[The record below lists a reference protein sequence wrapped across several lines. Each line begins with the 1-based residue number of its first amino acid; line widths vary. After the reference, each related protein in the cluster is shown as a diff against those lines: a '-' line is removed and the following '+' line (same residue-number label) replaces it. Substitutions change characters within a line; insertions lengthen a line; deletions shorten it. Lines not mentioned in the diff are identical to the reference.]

1 MSHITDHTP
10 DNFQLRPPRL
20 RHSINMD
27 ESTSTSSSFQLK
39 KEIVELTQ
47 SVAQLET
54 EISQTPEPLRKSSTR
69 VLDLSRFRNFQNLF
83 STWNNDSDV
92 LKDFNPVTSIHS
104 QHSHHSSLTDSG
116 TAAAKSKDQDDEEE
130 IFRMSDDGDS
140 VVVKS
145 QESVLTTSNDS
156 FSSSER
162 ARTKILDV
170 LRCYLYNLRNDMLVM
185 PWDNNGTV
193 ATALRDLVDKPDLW
207 EHDFHVVGADG
218 DDDGG
223 ESMDLRKLSDEE
235 GVVYELGQ
243 YRNTLLVS
251 GDTVA
256 DSVMEV
262 AKEILKFG
270 GQWVC

>member
-1 MSHITDHTP
+1 
-10 DNFQLRPPRL
+10 
-20 RHSINMD
+20 MD

-39 KEIVELTQ
+39 KEIAELTQ

-83 STWNNDSDV
+83 STWNNDSDIV
-92 LKDFNPVTSIHS
+92 KDFNPVTSIHS

-116 TAAAKSKDQDDEEE
+116 TWKESKDQDDDEDE

-145 QESVLTTSNDS
+145 QENILTTSNDS

-162 ARTKILDV
+162 ARMKILDV
-170 LRCYLYNLRNDMLVM
+170 LRCYFYNLRNDMLVT
-185 PWDNNGTV
+185 PWDDNGTV
-193 ATALRDLVDKPDLW
+193 AKALRDLVDKPDLW
-207 EHDFHVVGADG
+207 EHDFHIVGADG
-218 DDDGG
+218 DDGG
-223 ESMDLRKLSDEE
+223 EGVDLRKMSDEE
-235 GVVYELGQ
+235 GVVFELGQ
-243 YRNTLLVS
+243 YRNALLVS
-251 GDTVA
+251 GDAVA
-256 DSVMEV
+256 DSVIEV

-270 GQWVC
+270 G